1 MKHLQGTGILF
12 VSGALLLFVIL
23 SAVRIGTADLLSG
36 YIRDEI
42 ASWSSSAAPPDPSD
56 LNAVL
61 RALDVA
67 QLLSPGNPDH
77 YQDLARLELVRSG
90 MPGMTDA
97 ERIALL
103 RQALDPI
110 RQAIALRPA
119 SSYSWAILL
128 RLKDEL
134 GEYDAEFC
142 RSLERTVT
150 LGPWE
155 PALQLVVAD
164 VGWSA
169 WAELPGVEREMVR
182 ENLVRGMKRQAE
194 AMLAIAQAHLHDCE
208 DMDAGCLR

>member
-12 VSGALLLFVIL
+12 VSGALLSFVIF

-42 ASWSSSAAPPDPSD
+42 ASWSSSVAPPDPSD

-103 RQALDPI
+103 RQGLDPI

-134 GEYDAEFC
+134 GEYDAEFR

-155 PALQLVVAD
+155 PALQHVVAD

-169 WAELPGVEREMVR
+169 WAELPGAEREMVR